1 MLCAFSRCVF
11 APISISVV
19 LRAPDIVCK
28 AGRNERAGFLFFSA
42 YHAVLAVKDEREYA
56 LAACGGLAI
65 LDGSARRDPEI
76 LGNPA
81 QDISRIRS

>member
-1 MLCAFSRCVF
+1 ML
-11 APISISVV
+11 P
-19 LRAPDIVCK
+19 
-28 AGRNERAGFLFFSA
+28 A

-56 LAACGGLAI
+56 LAACGGLTI
-65 LDGSARRDPEI
+65 LDGCARRDPEV